1 MANKPFKLGLVSKL
15 VIAIIV
21 GIILGQL
28 KFIPPALLRVL
39 ITISSLFSGFLNFV
53 IPLMI
58 VGFVVK
64 GIADLTEGAGK
75 LLGITALTAY
85 GSTLVAGTL
94 AYIVA
99 STLFPSFITA
109 ELVQKISEAGE
120 GLTPFFT
127 IPLKPMLDVTAAIVF
142 AFMMG
147 LSISWLRSKGQG
159 EVLYEAFSDFG
170 EIIVKVLNTI
180 IIPLLPLYIAG
191 NFANMSY
198 SGSVFS
204 VLSVFWKVFII
215 VIIMHLLYVS
225 LLFIVF
231 GTYAGKNPFTLIR
244 NQIPGYMTAIGTQSS
259 AATIPVNLRCAE
271 KNGVSEDIRNF
282 VVPLGATIHL
292 AGSMITITS
301 CSTAVL
307 LMNNMPHNV
316 TMIVGFIAM
325 LGIAMVAAPGAPGG
339 AIMAALPFLPMVG
352 ITTEVLQQLMITLYI
367 TQDSFGTAA
376 NVSGDNAIAVF
387 VDKLYSSK
395 IKGK

>member
-1 MANKPFKLGLVSKL
+1 MTKKPFKLGLVSKL
-15 VIAIIV
+15 VIAIV
-21 GIILGQL
+21 LGIILGQL
-28 KFIPPALLRVL
+28 KFIPSSLLRVL
-39 ITISSLFSGFLNFV
+39 VTFASLFSGFLNFV

-58 VGFVVK
+58 IGFVVK

-85 GSTLVAGTL
+85 CSTIVAGTL
-94 AYIVA
+94 AYLVA
-99 STLFPSFITA
+99 STFFPSFITP
-109 ELVQKISEAGE
+109 ELVKKISEAGE
-120 GLTPFFT
+120 GLKPFFT

-147 LSISWLRSKGQG
+147 LSISWLRGKGQG

-215 VIIMHLLYVS
+215 VIILHIVYVS
-225 LLFIVF
+225 LLFTVA
-231 GTYAGKNPFTLIR
+231 GTFSGKNPLTLIR
-244 NQIPGYMTAIGTQSS
+244 NQVPGYMTAVGTQSS
-259 AATIPVNLRCAE
+259 AATIPVNLKCAE
-271 KNGVSEDIRNF
+271 NNGVSEDIRNF
-282 VVPLGATIHL
+282 VVPLCATIHL

-301 CSTAVL
+301 CATAVL
-307 LMNNMPHNV
+307 LMNNMPHSIS
-316 TMIVGFIAM
+316 MIVGFIAM

-352 ITTEVLQQLMITLYI
+352 ISSQVLQQLMITLYI

-387 VDKLYSSK
+387 VDKIYSSK
-395 IKGK
+395 IKK